1 MEKGCW
7 GFYQKLFEPIKP
19 HTSAL
24 GCPFPSI
31 PQMVLSLLL
40 EERVGI
46 KINTDDVSRW
56 IMQIKITG
64 VDTHNEGHRG
74 TQHIRQY

>member
-1 MEKGCW
+1 MLGLLPKILI
-7 GFYQKLFEPIKP
+7 LFEPTKP
-19 HTSAL
+19 HASAL
-24 GCPFPSI
+24 GCPLPSS
-31 PQMVLSLLL
+31 PRMAFSLLL

-56 IMQIKITG
+56 VMQVEITG

-74 TQHIRQY
+74 TQHIRQH